1 MTTPAIDRSV
11 LIIRALLADDMDTL
25 RPLHAGLDG
34 NDSRVFAAL
43 LAAVFFKAAND
54 KFGKDYTAA
63 DVIEFVAEAR
73 AQYVGPEIVSAEDA
87 EHAIRAALGEEDLTS
102 TMSAY
107 ARGQAQTAM
116 LVAIVRDAGLSAD
129 QIDVLIDAAAQRVR
143 SFFERQAR
151 R

>member
-25 RPLHAGLDG
+25 RPLHTGLNDD
-34 NDSRVFAAL
+34 DSRVFAAL

-54 KFGKDYTAA
+54 KFGKDYTVA

-73 AQYVGPEIVSAEDA
+73 AQYVGPETISAEDA
-87 EHAIRAALGEEDLTS
+87 EHVIRAALGEENLTNN
-102 TMSAY
+102 MSAY
-107 ARGQAQTAM
+107 ARGQAQTVM
-116 LVAIVRDAGLSAD
+116 LVALVRDARLPAD
-129 QIDVLIDAAAQRVR
+129 EIDALLDQAAQRLR
-143 SFFERQAR
+143 SFFERQGR